1 MQEQGT
7 GPGHSKPTPG
17 DLLFLVLVN
26 MIAGP
31 RDAISRHI
39 PRYCSPCSSTQSTID
54 ALHLSFFQQ
63 PRVDRATRGIG
74 MSRLKEDVFDWPA
87 DVPRSGLPVQISTAG
102 IVHDLGNLIQ
112 VASSALNHLARD
124 PNVSAAPDLGPVIA
138 GAKTALERAGGLVRQ
153 AIGVAR
159 DIHAEIEHADVG
171 ACLAEV
177 ESVVR
182 SAWAANMRLEIRVG
196 SDLPRVKGDP
206 IGLQNAVLNLLF
218 NARDGMPDGGLIS
231 IDAALAPED
240 STGGRIDV
248 RVADNG
254 IGMTSETRVRAF
266 DPFFTTKGGGLGGV
280 GLPMVKRFA
289 EEAGGSVDIESELG
303 SGTAVTLRLPAIR

>member
-1 MQEQGT
+1 M
-7 GPGHSKPTPG
+7 
-17 DLLFLVLVN
+17 LALFLDPIDHRCPSFKLLP
-26 MIAGP
+26 ATK
-31 RDAISRHI
+31 SR
-39 PRYCSPCSSTQSTID
+39 PSN
-54 ALHLSFFQQ
+54 
-63 PRVDRATRGIG
+63 RGNG
-74 MSRLKEDVFDWPA
+74 MSRLKEDVFDRPA

-124 PNVSAAPDLGPVIA
+124 PNVSAAPDLGLVIA

-153 AIGVAR
+153 TIGVAR

-182 SAWAANMRLEIRVG
+182 SAWGANLRLEVRVG
-196 SDLPRVKGDP
+196 SDLPQVKGDP

-218 NARDGMPDGGLIS
+218 NARDAMPDGGLIS
-231 IDAALAPED
+231 IDAALAPES

-254 IGMTSETRVRAF
+254 IGMTSETMVRAF
-266 DPFFTTKGGGLGGV
+266 DPFFTTKRGGLGGV